1 MFSNSHEKNVSA
13 TVGKYKYL
21 EKKMIEYQKYIELYN
36 LSEVYDESLVDPK
49 ADNFGII
56 AGYQSGL
63 NKDIS

>member
-1 MFSNSHEKNVSA
+1 MFSNSHEKSVSE
-13 TVGKYKYL
+13 TVEKYKYL

>member
-1 MFSNSHEKNVSA
+1 
-13 TVGKYKYL
+13 
-21 EKKMIEYQKYIELYN
+21 MIEYQKYIELYN